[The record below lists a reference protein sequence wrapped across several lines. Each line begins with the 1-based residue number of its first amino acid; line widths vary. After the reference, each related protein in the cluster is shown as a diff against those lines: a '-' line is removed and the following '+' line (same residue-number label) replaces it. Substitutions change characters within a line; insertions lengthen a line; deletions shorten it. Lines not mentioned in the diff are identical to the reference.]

1 MTPTKPRRGEV
12 WLVDFGE
19 PVGHEQGWKRP
30 AVVMSSDHLNDSA
43 ASLVIVVPV
52 TSTRWR
58 LPSHVEIETGQSGL
72 VETSYAKGEDIKS
85 VSQGQLVTRYGLA
98 SVEAM
103 RQLELILR
111 TLLEL

>member
-1 MTPTKPRRGEV
+1 VTPTKPRRGEV

-19 PVGHEQGWKRP
+19 PVGNEQGWKRP

-85 VSQGQLVTRYGLA
+85 VSQGRLVTRYGLA

>member
-1 MTPTKPRRGEV
+1 MISGKPRRGEV

-43 ASLVIVVPV
+43 AALVIVIPV
-52 TSTRWR
+52 TSKRWG

-72 VETSYAKGEDIKS
+72 AHTSYAKGEDIKS
-85 VSQGQLVTRYGLA
+85 VSQGRLVSKYGLA
-98 SVEAM
+98 HGQAI
-103 RQLELILR
+103 RQLEVILR